1 MFTGRSMSRASFTVT
16 RNDISPALSRLAG
29 TVRRPR
35 PVFLAMGNVFK
46 SITVGNFTSSGLQYR
61 PIPWVAKK
69 DGTPATL
76 KRTGLLWHSFNLEV
90 SDHGATLS
98 NPTPYAARHQF
109 GDADYEAGEKVGTTK
124 TKYANYRYKGSFQD
138 ITKGGH
144 GMPPRPFF
152 PVKDGKL
159 TPAAEKLIGDAGR
172 RAIERQVEG

>member
-1 MFTGRSMSRASFTVT
+1 MFTGNAMSRASFTVT

-29 TVRRPR
+29 AARRPR
-35 PVFLAMGNVFK
+35 KIFLAMGNVFK

-76 KRTGLLWHSFNLEV
+76 KKTGLLWHSFNLTV
-90 SDHGATLS
+90 SDQGATLS

-109 GDADYEAGEKVGTTK
+109 GDSDYDAGKSEGSIK
-124 TKYANYRYKGSFQD
+124 TKYANPRFAGSWQERRS
-138 ITKGGH
+138 GAH
-144 GMPPRPFF
+144 GMPPRPFY

-172 RAIERQVEG
+172 RAIERESEG